1 MFMSIGKLKRTSE
14 QLKNNRSFEINLIW
28 NLLTVIVLTMSGIQL
43 PYRKVAS
50 CGYLDLMCPIVIK
63 KDKAKIKAIS
73 HDWSSDAA

>member
-1 MFMSIGKLKRTSE
+1 MA
-14 QLKNNRSFEINLIW
+14 
-28 NLLTVIVLTMSGIQL
+28 LTISGIQL

-63 KDKAKIKAIS
+63 KGKAKIKAIS